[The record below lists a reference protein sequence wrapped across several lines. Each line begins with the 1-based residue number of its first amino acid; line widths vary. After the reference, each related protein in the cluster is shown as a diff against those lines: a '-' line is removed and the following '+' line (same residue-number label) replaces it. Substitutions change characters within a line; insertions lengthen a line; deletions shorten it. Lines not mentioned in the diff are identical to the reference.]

1 MLTKAITKDLTAMGY
16 RPLGVDKTG
25 TTVYAKP
32 FGYTLLMVLFNE
44 QITFQQRFKGKQGI
58 LVWERNTYSDKM
70 IPFIKWLQYAETYY
84 VRAGLNVDCNTS
96 FEFLTADELINDLLE
111 DS

>member
-1 MLTKAITKDLTAMGY
+1 MLTKAIIKDLTAMGY

-58 LVWERNTYSDKM
+58 LIWDSKNFSNEE
-70 IPFIKWLQYAETYY
+70 PFIKWLQYAETYY
-84 VRAGLNVDCNTS
+84 VRAGLDVDCNTS